1 MVLLNVLHKVV
12 QIFESA
18 VNGILRSRCT
28 YSTEFLIATNKGK
41 VVAFFFSKKSPLTCS
56 VQIRNGDTLEYAK
69 VFSLATKL
77 LNFPALDKL
86 ASFS

>member
-18 VNGILRSRCT
+18 VNGILQSRCT

-41 VVAFFFSKKSPLTCS
+41 VVAFFFQKSHL
-56 VQIRNGDTLEYAK
+56 
-69 VFSLATKL
+69 
-77 LNFPALDKL
+77 
-86 ASFS
+86 